1 MNIQSIK
8 SITRAVSL
16 LTVAFIFSA
25 AVFAQSNTGSITGV
39 VTDPAGAVVPNATVT
54 VTNQGTNEKRTVQA
68 DAEGRYE
75 VLSLPGGAYTIE
87 ASSTGFQATSL
98 KDLRLAVG
106 DKARADVAL
115 TAAGVS
121 AVVEVIDQTRT
132 DTETAT
138 IGDTVDQARVT
149 DNPVN
154 GRDFTQLLA
163 TVPGSVQ
170 TTNQFQTSINGIP
183 STFGGTSV
191 LVDGIDAG
199 RVDLNGTSNVL
210 GRVESRVNRVSMD
223 SVQEVQVL
231 ESNYS
236 AQYGQ
241 AIGAV
246 INPITK
252 SGGNDFHG
260 SLFEF
265 FRNEALDSEDYFAG
279 KQKFRLNQ
287 FGGNFSGRMI
297 RDKLFFFTNYE
308 GVRQTRGLAFNSLV
322 PTAAF
327 RATFNANI
335 APAYANMPLPNTV
348 ETDTTITNPDG
359 TGIAEIGR
367 YIANRD
373 GDLREDT
380 GSIKVDWIH
389 TDRSQFSFRYN
400 INDSKTTVPYGVAT
414 DQIAPADL
422 RIQLFKG
429 SHTYSFSGNSV
440 NEFAFGINHNFTNV
454 GAGASTLPRFDLS
467 FVNPFYATPGPA
479 QFEQIRTG
487 KVYHFLDTF
496 SFVRG
501 NHSMKAG
508 FEVRLNR
515 REAES
520 ITQETLTFFGLND
533 LATNSPFVISRQG
546 HPQLE
551 YMNENYSFFFQD
563 DWKAHPRLSLNLGL
577 RYDVSTVTRERDG
590 RLHNFDLNTLS
601 FVPAGNNLHDIDKNN
616 FGPRVGFAFDVFGKQ
631 KTVLRGGY
639 GIFYNR
645 ELPGS
650 YGSPHANTYPS
661 QSVDL
666 FQWFFG
672 VIFGTC
678 NGGSTF
684 QYPINPLIYNCGV
697 PAAFHIEKDIQ
708 TAMAQQW
715 SLNVQQDI
723 GIGTLQVGYVGNL
736 VTHILTDGVVSPRNI
751 NRKDPVDGTTRP
763 LSANYG
769 DIFVVGGYPSSN
781 YHGMQVNFRRN
792 LSQGLRF
799 NANYTWSHAIDNVAG
814 FFKDYQDNNNIN
826 NDRASSDSD
835 VRHNFTMDAGYE
847 LRFRDWFG
855 DGPRWLID
863 GWNVNSII
871 QIRSGLP
878 VNPVRQGGTF
888 GGFTFRPN
896 LVPGVDTRCANYSV
910 PDCQF
915 NAAAF
920 TDPGPGVFGNA
931 GRNILRGPGF
941 GQVDL
946 SFGKNTRITEK
957 TSLQLRM
964 EIFNVFNRTN
974 FADPSGGLTCSGAVG
989 VCASFGESFATV
1001 GNQLGGLL
1009 GFGGPRQIQLS
1020 ARFNF

>member
-1 MNIQSIK
+1 MKFYSVKNL
-8 SITRAVSL
+8 TRAVSL
-16 LTVAFIFSA
+16 LAIAFVISLS
-25 AVFAQSNTGSITGV
+25 VFAQSNTGSITGV
-39 VTDPAGAVVPNATVT
+39 VTDPAGAVVPNATVR
-54 VTNQGTNEKRTVQA
+54 VTNQGTNETRTVLA
-68 DAEGRYE
+68 DSEGRYE
-75 VLSLPGGAYTIE
+75 ALSLPTGIYTVA
-87 ASSTGFQATSL
+87 ASGTGFQSTSL

-106 DKARADVAL
+106 EKARADISL
-115 TAAGVS
+115 TVSGVD
-121 AVVEVIDQTRT
+121 AVVTVIDQTRVE
-132 DTETAT
+132 TETAT

-231 ESNYS
+231 EQNYS

-252 SGGNDFHG
+252 SGGNDYHG
-260 SLFEF
+260 SVFEF

-287 FGGNFSGRMI
+287 FGGNFSGRII

-308 GVRQTRGLAFNSLV
+308 GVRQTRGIAFNSLV

-327 RATFNANI
+327 RSEFDAPI
-335 APAYANMPLPNTV
+335 ASAYSTMPLPNAVESDPTV
-348 ETDTTITNPDG
+348 TDPDDD
-359 TGIAEIGR
+359 GIDEIGR

-373 GDLREDT
+373 GKLREDT
-380 GSIKVDWIH
+380 GSIKIDWLH

-400 INDSKTTVPYGVAT
+400 VNDSTTDVPFGVGS

-422 RIQLFKG
+422 RTQLFKG
-429 SHTYSFSGNSV
+429 SHTYTFNGNSV

-454 GAGASTLPRFDLS
+454 GAGPSTLPRFDLS

-508 FEVRLNR
+508 LDFRINR
-515 REAES
+515 RDAES
-520 ITQETLTFFGLND
+520 IPQQTLTFFGLND
-533 LATNSPFVISRQG
+533 VANNAPFIISRQG
-546 HPQLE
+546 HPELTYE
-551 YMNENYSFFFQD
+551 NENFSFFFQD

-577 RYDVSTVTRERDG
+577 RYDVSTVTREAQD
-590 RLHNFDLNTLS
+590 RLHNFDLQTLS
-601 FVPAGNNLHDIDKNN
+601 FVPAGDSLHDMDTNN
-616 FGPRVGFAFDVFGKQ
+616 FGPRVGFAFDVFGNQ

-650 YGSPHANTYPS
+650 YGSPHANTFPS
-661 QSVDL
+661 QSVDV
-666 FQWFFG
+666 FQWLFG
-672 VIFGTC
+672 VIFETC
-678 NGGSTF
+678 DGGATF
-684 QYPINPLIYNCGV
+684 EFPIDPRVYNCGV
-697 PAAFHIEKDIQ
+697 PAAFHIEKDLQ

-715 SLNVQQDI
+715 SMNVQQDL
-723 GIGTLQVGYVGNL
+723 GFGTLQVGYVGNH

-763 LSANYG
+763 LSANFA

-781 YHGMQVNFRRN
+781 YHAMQINFRRN

-799 NANYTWSHAIDNVAG
+799 NANYTWGHAIDNIAG

-826 NDRASSDSD
+826 NDRASADSD
-835 VRHNFTMDAGYE
+835 VRHNFTMDLGYE
-847 LRFRDWFG
+847 LAFRKWFG
-855 DGPRWLID
+855 DGPAWLID
-863 GWNVNSII
+863 GWNLNSII
-871 QIRSGLP
+871 QARSGLP
-878 VNPVRQGGTF
+878 VNPTRQGGTF
-888 GGFTFRPN
+888 GGFAFRPSLN
-896 LVPGVDTRCANYSV
+896 PNVDTRCPNYNV
-910 PDCQF
+910 PTCQF

-920 TDPGPGVFGNA
+920 YDPGPGVFGNA

-941 GQVDL
+941 AQVDL
-946 SFGKNTRITEK
+946 SFGKNTRLTEN

-964 EIFNVFNRTN
+964 EIFNLFNRAN
-974 FADPSGGLTCSGAVG
+974 FADPSGGLSCGGAVG
-989 VCASFGESFATV
+989 VCPSFGESIATV